1 MVSFSD
7 VTQPMDIDHAGQE
20 QSSAGYSLE
29 TESLYEQVGC
39 RYPPFTCSYDG
50 SPYNCK
56 SKKRYMSNYWERPTM
71 IFNNYSSS
79 PNGLWVN
86 SP

>member
-39 RYPPFTCSYDG
+39 RYPPSSCSYDG
-50 SPYNCK
+50 
-56 SKKRYMSNYWERPTM
+56 
-71 IFNNYSSS
+71 
-79 PNGLWVN
+79 
-86 SP
+86 